1 MKRSILAALLAAV
14 ATSFAAAG
22 SARAQ
27 TAALPETHFAV
38 VGGGSHNYTFGAVEK
53 PFWEKTLAE
62 ASGGQVTAEL
72 IGLSE
77 SGLKGPE
84 IVRLMRAG
92 ALDVGMGVFAFVSGD
107 DPTFEG
113 VDLPGM
119 ATDYATARKMVSAY
133 RPVLEQRMLKRHG
146 VRLLA
151 TVPYTA
157 QVFFCRAPVKTLAD
171 LKGRKVRTR
180 GSNMAEYVRALGASP
195 VTIPFAEV
203 IPALQ
208 TGVVDCAVT
217 GIGSGNAAKW
227 YDVAKNLYLLPIDW
241 SIGFYAIA
249 ERRWQKLDPAVQQF
263 MLKEAQVLEE
273 RLWDETGREG
283 DYALACNTGQGECR
297 IHTQADMQATAPSE
311 AERDTLREVATEM
324 ASRWARRCGEE
335 CAANWSASVG
345 QALGV
350 TLR

>member
-14 ATSFAAAG
+14 TA
-22 SARAQ
+22 
-27 TAALPETHFAV
+27 TAAHAELPQTHFAV
-38 VGGGSHNYTFGAVEK
+38 VGGGSHNYTFSAVEK
-53 PFWEKTLAE
+53 PFWEKTLSE
-62 ASGGQVTAEL
+62 ASGGQVTAVL
-72 IGLSE
+72 LGLSE

-119 ATDYATARKMVSAY
+119 APDIATAHTMVQAY
-133 RPVLEQRMLKRHG
+133 RPVLEARMRERHG

-157 QVFFCRAPVKTLAD
+157 QVFFCREPVRSLSD

-180 GSNMAEYVRALGASP
+180 GSNMADFVSALGASS

-227 YDVAKNLYLLPIDW
+227 YDVAKHLYNLPVDW
-241 SIGFYAIA
+241 SIGFYAIS
-249 ERRWQKLDPAVQQF
+249 ERRWQKLDPAVQRF
-263 MLKEAQVLEE
+263 MLEQAQVLET
-273 RLWDETGREG
+273 RLWEETRREG
-283 DYALACNTGQGECR
+283 DYALACNTGKGECR
-297 IHTQADMQATAPSE
+297 IHTPADMQASAPSE
-311 AERDTLREVATEM
+311 AEQAQLREVATRM
-324 ASRWARRCGEE
+324 AEKWAARCG
-335 CAANWSASVG
+335 SACTSAWNQTVG